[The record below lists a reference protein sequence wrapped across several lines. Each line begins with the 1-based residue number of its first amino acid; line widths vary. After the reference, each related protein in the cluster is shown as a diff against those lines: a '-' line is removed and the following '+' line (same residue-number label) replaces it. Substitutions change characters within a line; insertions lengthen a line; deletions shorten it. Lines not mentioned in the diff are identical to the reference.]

1 MTSSYSLAMWISC
14 LLEFHLTRGYNYV
27 FSYLPVLLFLTLC
40 GHRTVNVS
48 ALKCHSECL
57 CASNIVSCSK
67 KGLVNIPTSLPE
79 YTAVLDLSY
88 NSVTRLRAE
97 WTTVRLDRL
106 HTLLL
111 SHNGLSFTSEE
122 AFTEVPH
129 LRYLDLSSNKLR
141 TLEELHF
148 QGLEELEVLLLYN
161 NQISQIDR
169 TAFEG
174 LERLQ
179 KLYLSQ
185 NLITRFPQELV
196 EESTRLPELELLD
209 VSSNKI
215 KALPIQELKNLPAY
229 LKNGLYL
236 HNNPLICDCSLYLL
250 VNQWYNRRFSSAVDF
265 RNEYKCVLPL
275 NHKVSIKLF
284 ELQEEYMNCSTIVD
298 SEVEAFLEGT
308 LTMHCDTRLR
318 NMMKV
323 WVTPD
328 NKTIEAG
335 HDNQSLKMLPDG
347 NLQLSNL
354 RPENSGTYT
363 CLASSSRFNETIHV
377 QLKVHNSTA
386 SAMHETL
393 NTAYTTLVGCVASV
407 VLVLIY
413 LYLTPCRCRCRN
425 NADKQRSQQE
435 ESIHSSMLSA
445 SSIHDVSVDKAAV
458 DRRVAF
464 IEPGKEAQ
472 GQNGRHKPNAVEE
485 FEDKRLLTVPR
496 KKSDCGSVGSVSSD
510 SPIVV

>member
-1 MTSSYSLAMWISC
+1 MWLSY
-14 LLEFHLTRGYNYV
+14 LLE
-27 FSYLPVLLFLTLC
+27 SYLTTGYQRGRSYLSILLLLTLC
-40 GHRTVNVS
+40 NNGPGSVS
-48 ALKCHSECL
+48 ALNCPSACI

-67 KGLVNIPTSLPE
+67 RELVNIPNSLPK

-88 NSVTRLRAE
+88 NSLSRLRAQ
-97 WTTVRLDRL
+97 WTKVHLFRL

-111 SHNGLSFTSEE
+111 SHNGLHFTSEE

-129 LRYLDLSSNKLR
+129 LRYLDLSSNKLEI
-141 TLEELHF
+141 LQELHF
-148 QGLEELEVLLLYN
+148 HGLKELEVLLLYN
-161 NQISQIDR
+161 NQIAEIDGS
-169 TAFEG
+169 AFEG
-174 LERLQ
+174 LEKLQ

-185 NLITRFPQELV
+185 NLIPRIPQALV
-196 EESTRLPELELLD
+196 KEKTRLPELELLD

-215 KALPIQELKNLPAY
+215 KSLPVQELNSLPAY

-236 HNNPLICDCSLYLL
+236 HNNPLVCECSLYLMIT
-250 VNQWYNRRFSSAVDF
+250 QWHARQFNSAVDF
-265 RNEYKCVLPL
+265 RNEFKCVLPL

-284 ELQEEYMNCSTIVD
+284 KLQDDYMNCSTIAD

-308 LTMHCDTRLR
+308 LTIHCDTRLR
-318 NMMKV
+318 NMTKV
-323 WVTPD
+323 WVTPS
-328 NKTIEAG
+328 NETIQAG
-335 HDNQSLKMLPDG
+335 HNNQSLTMYPDG
-347 NLQLSNL
+347 SL
-354 RPENSGTYT
+354 RISELRLEDSGTYT
-363 CLASSSRFNETIHV
+363 CYASSSQLNETIHV

-386 SAMHETL
+386 SVAHESL

-413 LYLTPCRCRCRN
+413 LYLTPCRCWCRN
-425 NADKQRSQQE
+425 EAEKQRSQQE

-445 SSIHDVSVDKAAV
+445 ASSHDISVDKAAM

-464 IEPGKEAQ
+464 IEPAKEAQ
-472 GQNGRHKPNAVEE
+472 GQNGKLKPNAVEE

-496 KKSDCGSVGSVSSD
+496 KKSDCGSVGSTSSD

>member
-1 MTSSYSLAMWISC
+1 MWLSC
-14 LLEFHLTRGYNYV
+14 LLEFYLTRGYNCL
-27 FSYLPVLLFLTLC
+27 FSYLPVLLFLTLYS
-40 GHRTVNVS
+40 HHPVNVS
-48 ALKCHSECL
+48 ALNCHPKCI

-67 KGLVNIPTSLPE
+67 GELVNIPNSLPE

-88 NSVTRLRAE
+88 NSLTRLRAE
-97 WTTVRLDRL
+97 WTTVRLHRL

-129 LRYLDLSSNKLR
+129 LRYLDLSSNKLK

-174 LERLQ
+174 LNSLQ

-196 EESTRLPELELLD
+196 DVSTRLPELELLD
-209 VSSNKI
+209 VSSNRI
-215 KALPIQELKNLPAY
+215 KSLPIQELKNLPAY

-236 HNNPLICDCSLYLL
+236 HNNPLVCECSLYLM
-250 VNQWYNRRFSSAVDF
+250 VIQWHTRQFSSVVDF
-265 RNEYKCVLPL
+265 KNEFKCVLPL
-275 NHKVSIKLF
+275 NHKVSIRLF
-284 ELQEEYMNCSTIVD
+284 DLQDEYMNCSTIID
-298 SEVEAFLEGT
+298 SEIEAFLEGT
-308 LTMHCDTRLR
+308 LTIHCDTRLR
-318 NMMKV
+318 NTIKI

-328 NKTIEAG
+328 NETIQVG
-335 HDNQSLKMLPDG
+335 HNNQSLKMLPNG

-363 CLASSSRFNETIHV
+363 CLASGSQFNETLHV
-377 QLKVHNSTA
+377 QLKVHNFTA
-386 SAMHETL
+386 SPVHESL
-393 NTAYTTLVGCVASV
+393 NTAYTTLVGCIASV
-407 VLVLIY
+407 ILVLVY
-413 LYLTPCRCRCRN
+413 LYLTPCRCQCRN
-425 NADKQRSQQE
+425 NADKQRNQQE

-445 SSIHDVSVDKAAV
+445 SSIHDFSVDKAAM

-464 IEPGKEAQ
+464 IEPAKEAQ
-472 GQNGRHKPNAVEE
+472 GQNGKHKPNAVEE

>member
-1 MTSSYSLAMWISC
+1 MWFIC
-14 LLEFHLTRGYNYV
+14 LLESCLTGGYHCGIP
-27 FSYLPVLLFLTLC
+27 SLSVLLLVTLC
-40 GHRTVNVS
+40 NHCPMSVS
-48 ALKCHSECL
+48 ALNCHSDCI

-67 KGLVNIPTSLPE
+67 KELVNIPNSLPE

-88 NSVTRLRAE
+88 NSLTRLRAE
-97 WTTVRLDRL
+97 WTKVRLVRL

-111 SHNGLSFTSEE
+111 SHNGLFFTSEE

-129 LRYLDLSSNKLR
+129 LKYLDLSSNKLKA
-141 TLEELHF
+141 LEELHF

-174 LERLQ
+174 LDRLK

-196 EESTRLPELELLD
+196 KESTRLSGLELLD

-215 KALPIQELKNLPAY
+215 KSLPVQELNNLPAY
-229 LKNGLYL
+229 LKNGLYI
-236 HNNPLICDCSLYLL
+236 HNNPLVCHCSLYLM
-250 VNQWYNRRFSSAVDF
+250 VTQWHARQFNSAVDF
-265 RNEYKCVLPL
+265 RNEFKCILPL

-284 ELQEEYMNCSTIVD
+284 ELQEDYMNCSTIID

-308 LTMHCDTRLR
+308 LTFHCDTRLR
-318 NMMKV
+318 NMTKV

-328 NKTIEAG
+328 NETIQAG
-335 HDNQSLKMLPDG
+335 RNNQSLKMLPNGSLWLG
-347 NLQLSNL
+347 NLRL
-354 RPENSGTYT
+354 EDSGTYT
-363 CLASSSRFNETIHV
+363 CLATSSQFNETIHV
-377 QLKVHNSTA
+377 QLKVHNSTM
-386 SAMHETL
+386 SPTHESL

-407 VLVLIY
+407 ILVLIY
-413 LYLTPCRCRCRN
+413 LYLTPCHCWCRSK
-425 NADKQRSQQE
+425 ADKQKSQQE
-435 ESIHSSMLSA
+435 ESIHSSILSA
-445 SSIHDVSVDKAAV
+445 TSTHDLSGEKAAM

-464 IEPGKEAQ
+464 IEPAKDTQ
-472 GQNGRHKPNAVEE
+472 GQNGKLKPNAVEE

>member
-1 MTSSYSLAMWISC
+1 MWLMC
-14 LLEFHLTRGYNYV
+14 LME
-27 FSYLPVLLFLTLC
+27 SYLTGGYHCGISYLSVLLLVALC
-40 GHRTVNVS
+40 NLCPMSVS
-48 ALKCHSECL
+48 ALNCHSDCI

-67 KGLVNIPTSLPE
+67 KELVNIPNSLPE

-88 NSVTRLRAE
+88 NSLARLRAQ
-97 WTTVRLDRL
+97 WTKVRLSRL

-111 SHNGLSFTSEE
+111 SHNGLFFTSEE

-129 LRYLDLSSNKLR
+129 LKYLDLSSNKLKA
-141 TLEELHF
+141 LEELHF

-174 LERLQ
+174 LDMLK

-196 EESTRLPELELLD
+196 NDNTRLSGLELLD

-215 KALPIQELKNLPAY
+215 KSLPVQELNDLPAY
-229 LKNGLYL
+229 LKNSLYI
-236 HNNPLICDCSLYLL
+236 HNNPLVCHCSLYLM
-250 VNQWYNRRFSSAVDF
+250 VTQWHARQFNSAVDF
-265 RNEYKCVLPL
+265 RNEFKCILPL

-284 ELQEEYMNCSTIVD
+284 ELQEDYMNCSTIID

-308 LTMHCDTRLR
+308 LTFHCDTRLR
-318 NMMKV
+318 NMTKV

-328 NKTIEAG
+328 NETIQAG
-335 HDNQSLKMLPDG
+335 RNNQSLKMFRDGSLWLG
-347 NLQLSNL
+347 NLRL
-354 RPENSGTYT
+354 EDSGTYT
-363 CLASSSRFNETIHV
+363 CLATSSQFNETIHV
-377 QLKVHNSTA
+377 QLRVHNSTA
-386 SAMHETL
+386 SPTNESL

-407 VLVLIY
+407 ILVLIY
-413 LYLTPCRCRCRN
+413 LYLTPCHCCCRSK
-425 NADKQRSQQE
+425 AEMQKSQQE
-435 ESIHSSMLSA
+435 DSIHSSILSA
-445 SSIHDVSVDKAAV
+445 TSTHDLSGDKAAM

-464 IEPGKEAQ
+464 IEPTKDMQ
-472 GQNGRHKPNAVEE
+472 GQNGKLKPNAVEE

-496 KKSDCGSVGSVSSD
+496 KKSDCGSIGSVSSN

>member
-1 MTSSYSLAMWISC
+1 MWVSC
-14 LLEFHLTRGYNYV
+14 LLESHLSRGYHCRVSHLT
-27 FSYLPVLLFLTLC
+27 VLLLI
-40 GHRTVNVS
+40 TVCANCPLSVLS
-48 ALKCHSECL
+48 LNCHSACI

-67 KGLVNIPTSLPE
+67 KELVNIPKSLPE

-88 NSVTRLRAE
+88 NSLTHLRAK
-97 WTTVRLDRL
+97 WTTVRLFRL

-111 SHNGLSFTSEE
+111 SHNGLFFTSEE

-129 LRYLDLSSNKLR
+129 LKYLDLSSNKLKA
-141 TLEELHF
+141 LEELHF
-148 QGLEELEVLLLYN
+148 QGLEDLEVLLLYN

-174 LERLQ
+174 LDSLK

-185 NLITRFPQELV
+185 NLIARFPLELV
-196 EESTRLPELELLD
+196 KENTRLTALELLD

-215 KALPIQELKNLPAY
+215 KSLPVQELNSLPAY
-229 LKNGLYL
+229 LKNGLYI
-236 HNNPLICDCSLYLL
+236 HNNPLSCHCNLYLM
-250 VNQWYNRRFSSAVDF
+250 VTQWHARQFSSAVDF
-265 RNEYKCVLPL
+265 RNEFKCVLPF

-284 ELQEEYMNCSTIVD
+284 ELQEDYMNCSTVID

-308 LTMHCDTRLR
+308 LTFHCDTRLR
-318 NMMKV
+318 NMNKV

-328 NKTIEAG
+328 NETIQPG
-335 HDNQSLKMLPDG
+335 HNNRSLKVFPNGSLWLG
-347 NLQLSNL
+347 NLRL
-354 RPENSGTYT
+354 EDSGIYT
-363 CLASSSRFNETIHV
+363 CLATSSQFNETIHV
-377 QLKVHNSTA
+377 QLKVHNSTVSPA
-386 SAMHETL
+386 HESL

-407 VLVLIY
+407 ILVLIY
-413 LYLTPCRCRCRN
+413 LYLTPCHCRCRSK
-425 NADKQRSQQE
+425 AEKQRSQQE

-445 SSIHDVSVDKAAV
+445 ASTHDVSGDKAAM

-464 IEPGKEAQ
+464 IEPSKDMQ
-472 GQNGRHKPNAVEE
+472 GQNGKLKPNAVEE

>member
-1 MTSSYSLAMWISC
+1 MWLSC
-14 LLEFHLTRGYNYV
+14 LLELHLTRGY
-27 FSYLPVLLFLTLC
+27 SRIWCSLCVLLLLTLC
-40 GHRTVNVS
+40 GRHPVNVS
-48 ALKCHSECL
+48 ALNCHSDCI

-67 KGLVNIPTSLPE
+67 RELVNVPHSLPE

-88 NSVTRLRAE
+88 NSLTRLRAG
-97 WTTVRLDRL
+97 WTKVRLHRL

-111 SHNGLSFTSEE
+111 SHNGLTFTSEE
-122 AFTEVPH
+122 AFVEVPH
-129 LRYLDLSSNKLR
+129 LKYLDLSSNKLK
-141 TLEELHF
+141 TLEEFHF

-169 TAFEG
+169 TAFDG
-174 LERLQ
+174 LNHLQ

-196 EESTRLPELELLD
+196 EESTRLPGLDLLD

-215 KALPIQELKNLPAY
+215 KSLPVHELKNLPAY

-236 HNNPLICDCSLYLL
+236 HNNPLVCECSLYLM
-250 VNQWYNRRFSSAVDF
+250 VIQWHTRQFNSAVDF
-265 RNEYKCVLPL
+265 RNEYKCILPL
-275 NHKVSIKLF
+275 NHKVSIRLF
-284 ELQEEYMNCSTIVD
+284 DLQEQYMNCSTIVD

-308 LTMHCDTRLR
+308 LTFHCDTRLR
-318 NMMKV
+318 NMVKV

-328 NKTIEAG
+328 NETIQVG
-335 HDNQSLKMLPDG
+335 HNNQSLRMLPNG

-354 RPENSGTYT
+354 QPENSGTYT
-363 CLASSSRFNETIHV
+363 CLASSSQFNETIHV

-386 SAMHETL
+386 IPGHESL
-393 NTAYTTLVGCVASV
+393 NTAYTTLVGCVSSV

-413 LYLTPCRCRCRN
+413 LYLTPCRCRCGRN
-425 NADKQRSQQE
+425 TDKQRDQQE
-435 ESIHSSMLSA
+435 ESIHSSMLSV
-445 SSIHDVSVDKAAV
+445 SSIHDISVDKATM

-464 IEPGKEAQ
+464 IEPAKEAQ
-472 GQNGRHKPNAVEE
+472 GQNGKHKPNAVEE
-485 FEDKRLLTVPR
+485 FEDRRLLTVPR

-510 SPIVV
+510 CPIVV